1 MKLKEIDKNI
11 TIYYDIDFNK
21 NIFNMDLGNHADNWP
36 VTYILYNRS
45 KGKAYV
51 GETTSFKTRM
61 GNHLEDPS
69 KNEYTK
75 ALFIDYN
82 QATKSTI
89 LHLEAFLI
97 RGLSISHEL
106 LSDLSNIKA
115 NSNKHTYYNEKKDE
129 EMCIKVWN
137 ALKDEVGI
145 VKEYYNTIRNKNEF
159 KYSPYILLN
168 ENQNEVLNEIIDE
181 LCYKDNNMIVIEG
194 ASGTGK
200 SAVAIQLFKQLTSYN
215 NFNGIIDNSMVGE
228 NIDRLY
234 DIKNKFNKN
243 GNYYSIAYV
252 APMSNFCS
260 IIRKSINKIQGLKK
274 KDLKENKTYINDDDL
289 NMMRLYSG
297 SDLKKLAKHVSKD
310 KKLFDLIIVDEA
322 QRLNRRYNQSNGNG
336 YLAFDEMNKALGLP
350 VNKNKDDG
358 NQLDWIFE
366 LSKNQVFFYDK
377 RQTIRSSDVPT
388 EYFENKFKN
397 ATFRKTLLAEER
409 CLGGTEY
416 IDYVNAIFSDNPP
429 KEKKTF
435 SNYEFEIY
443 DRYEDMI
450 KALETKEE
458 DLAIKSAGYFF
469 ESSDNNHDVEVDGIK
484 QRWNQVAY
492 DWINNKDR
500 KENEIGCIH
509 VLEGVDAD
517 YVGVIVGDEIK
528 YEDGKIKVEED
539 NYKDKLGKTCIDSED
554 QLLQYITN
562 VYYILLTRAMK
573 GTYLYV
579 IDPTMKEYLEK
590 YINKKES

>member
-1 MKLKEIDKNI
+1 
-11 TIYYDIDFNK
+11 
-21 NIFNMDLGNHADNWP
+21 MDLGKHADNWP

-69 KNEYTK
+69 KNDYTK

-115 NSNKHTYYNEKKDE
+115 NSNKHTYYNEQKDE

-137 ALKDEVGI
+137 TLKDEVGI

-181 LCYKDNNMIVIEG
+181 LCYKENNMIVIEG

-310 KKLFDLIIVDEA
+310 KKIFDLIIVDEA

-435 SNYEFEIY
+435 GNYEFEIY
-443 DRYEDMI
+443 DKYEDMI

-492 DWINNKDR
+492 DWINNKGR